1 VNASLPKSLDGKL
14 SQNFVN
20 ITLPGSQS
28 DSNPCKGKEACQV
41 SVIILDTPTSAFL
54 SN

>member
-20 ITLPGSQS
+20 ITLPGS
-28 DSNPCKGKEACQV
+28 
-41 SVIILDTPTSAFL
+41 
-54 SN
+54 